1 VIADSPFYLDAAL
14 QNDRLPVIAI
24 PESIR
29 PVAFMQ
35 QAQNIDTKG
44 FAATTLLSIIVHVP

>member
-1 VIADSPFYLDAAL
+1 MRLCK
-14 QNDRLPVIAI
+14 NDRLPEIVI

-44 FAATTLLSIIVHVP
+44 FAVATLLSIIVHVP